1 MTTPRYPIS
10 DKDMLELLNKYPFLR
25 YRDAVTDKPIYY
37 GKSKDLEYNYYKY
50 WDGNG
55 WEYLWKYKYLSRL
68 FKEYD
73 SWTESDKNQ
82 FRFLQVKEKYGSLR
96 IYCSGHSNK
105 NLESIAESLSS
116 YTCEY
121 CGAEPRDERG
131 TRIIWRTTNGWITN
145 LCKKCAAADL
155 RANNVPEDKIE
166 EELDKMKRVCQGF
179 GYRQYGK
186 KRIEVIY
193 KETPNGW
200 LEIDTEKEFDPEEKT
215 N

>member
-25 YRDAVTDKPIYY
+25 YRDMVADKPIYY

-55 WEYLWKYKYLSRL
+55 WEYLWKYKYLPRL

-73 SWTESDKNQ
+73 SWTESDKNH

-96 IYCSGHSNK
+96 IYCSGYSNK

-121 CGAEPRDERG
+121 CGTEYDATLSQCP
-131 TRIIWRTTNGWITN
+131 
-145 LCKKCAAADL
+145 LCGKENEA
-155 RANNVPEDKIE
+155 PE
-166 EELDKMKRVCQGF
+166 EESPAASQKGNGRALARVRKG
-179 GYRQYGK
+179 
-186 KRIEVIY
+186 V
-193 KETPNGW
+193 PSA
-200 LEIDTEKEFDPEEKT
+200 
-215 N
+215 